1 MRNIYMVNNIKMTSR
16 KIVAIGGGENWM
28 VKPDWTKKPYETEW
42 IDAEIVKLTGKEH
55 PNFLF
60 YDTELI

>member
-1 MRNIYMVNNIKMTSR
+1 MTSR
-16 KIVAIGGGENWM
+16 KIVAIGGGENGM

-42 IDAEIVKLTGKEH
+42 IDAEIVELIEKEH

-60 YDTELI
+60 LS